1 MDVRRKKTKETI
13 AKCFLELLR
22 KTPVSKITVTKICAM
37 ANINRATF
45 YKHYLDIPDLQET
58 LENEILRQ
66 FRDFLQ
72 SRAFSD
78 NGTYRAMLIELLT
91 LTRQFGGSF
100 YTLCSQN
107 AASDL
112 AARTFQLLNT
122 MAFPILR
129 QKLPAMEEEKT
140 IMLYRYISHGCG
152 SVLSG
157 WLSSGSEMGMEE
169 LADFIMLSSSALVEA
184 VAGTGKEPE

>member
-22 KTPVSKITVTKICAM
+22 ETPVSKITVTKICAM

-45 YKHYLDIPDLQET
+45 YKHYLDIPDLQAT

-157 WLSSGSEMGMEE
+157 WLSSGSEMGVEE
-169 LADFIMLSSSALVEA
+169 LGDFIMLSSSALVEA
-184 VAGTGKEPE
+184 AAGTGKEPE